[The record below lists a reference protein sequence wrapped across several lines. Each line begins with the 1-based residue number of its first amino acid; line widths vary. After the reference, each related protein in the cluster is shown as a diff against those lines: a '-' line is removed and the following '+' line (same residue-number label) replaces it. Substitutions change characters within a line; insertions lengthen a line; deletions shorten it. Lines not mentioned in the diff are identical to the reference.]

1 MKTDLANPL
10 LNYDEF
16 APYRSIKAE
25 HIVPAVQ
32 EITSWAKNELE
43 EVLKTQ
49 EPYTFENTLERLIL
63 MEEAIDKVW
72 TPVENLLSI
81 KGEDDIREAAE
92 AARPILVQFY
102 NDYSLDER
110 VYKLVKKYAASKEVK
125 RLDAARAR
133 YLKNT
138 IKDFKLSGAEL
149 EGEEK
154 EEFKELNLKLAEL
167 TQKFSN
173 NVVDSKFNLIIK
185 DEADLTGLP
194 EDIIQAAKN
203 KAKELDISGAW
214 VFTLDF
220 PSYDPFM
227 KFADNGKLRQIF
239 YIEYLNKASAGK
251 KNKNGDSIDNE
262 PLIHEIYKA
271 KSRKAR
277 LLGFRN
283 YAELSLQTK
292 MAEKPRK
299 VKDFLLRIAS
309 KARPLAEKEYKEL
322 VEFQKKIGYVNL
334 EKDPSKIL
342 PWDVSYLAEK
352 LRKEKFDIDTNITK
366 QYFELSATVD
376 GMFTIATKIFGISFK
391 EISDYETWDDEVR
404 VFQVLD
410 KDSSLIGTFYM
421 DLHPRDTKRGGAWVM
436 PLVDSSVKSDGTITR
451 PQCALVGNITR
462 PQTEPESKPALL
474 TPWDVRVLFHE
485 FGHALHALFS
495 KVELSPIAGTNVE
508 WDFVELPSQLM
519 ENFTWE
525 KESLSIFAK
534 HYETGE
540 LIPDELLEKMVE
552 ARNFNEGIACL
563 RQMVFSLFDLEFYM
577 NELDFLLEPPSY
589 SYLKLVKEYDVIEP
603 CHYINFPNSFSHIY
617 AGGYS
622 AGYYS
627 YKWAEVLEADAF
639 SKFKDS
645 GVLLSA
651 EVGQSYRES
660 ILEKGDSEPPMDLFK
675 SFMGREP
682 DENALLRRMG
692 CEV

>member
-1 MKTDLANPL
+1 MKTNSENPL
-10 LNYDEF
+10 LNYDKF
-16 APYRSIKAE
+16 APYRSIVAE
-25 HIVPAVQ
+25 NIVPAVG
-32 EITSWAKNELE
+32 EITSWARNELE
-43 EVLKTQ
+43 DILETK
-49 EPYTFENTLERLIL
+49 EPYTFENTLERLIF
-63 MEEAIDKVW
+63 MEESIDKVW
-72 TPVENLLSI
+72 TPIENLLSV
-81 KGEDDIREAAE
+81 KGKDDIREAAE
-92 AARPILVQFY
+92 NARPILVQFY

-110 VYKLVKKYAASKEVK
+110 VYKLVKKYAASPEAKK
-125 RLDAARAR
+125 LDSARYR

-149 EGEEK
+149 EGKEK
-154 EEFKELNLKLAEL
+154 EEFKELNLKLAKL

-173 NVVDSKFNLIIK
+173 NVVDSKFNLVIT
-185 DEADLTGLP
+185 DESDLAGLP
-194 EDIIQAAKN
+194 EDIIQVAKN
-203 KAKELDISGAW
+203 KAKELNMPDAW

-251 KNKNGDSIDNE
+251 KNKNGESIDNE

-271 KSRKAR
+271 KFRKAK
-277 LLGFRN
+277 LLGFNN

-292 MAEKPRK
+292 MAEKPKK
-299 VKDFLLRIAS
+299 VKDFLLRIVKKAS
-309 KARPLAEKEYKEL
+309 PLAEKEYEEL
-322 VEFQKKIGYVNL
+322 VEFQKRIGHVNL
-334 EKDPSKIL
+334 EKDPTKIL
-342 PWDVSYLAEK
+342 PWDISYLAEK
-352 LRKEKFDIDTNITK
+352 LRKEKFNIDTNITK
-366 QYFELSATVD
+366 QYFELGATID
-376 GMFTIATKIFGISFK
+376 GMFTIAEKIFGISFK
-391 EISDYETWDDEVR
+391 EINNCETWDDEVR
-404 VFQVLD
+404 VFEVLS

-436 PLVDSSVKSDGTITR
+436 PLVDSSVKSDATITR
-451 PQCALVGNITR
+451 PQCVLVGNITR

-485 FGHALHALFS
+485 FGHALHVLFS

-540 LIPDELLEKMVE
+540 LIPDELLSKMVE

-563 RQMVFSLFDLEFYM
+563 RQMVFALFDLEFYM

-589 SYLKLVKEYDVIEP
+589 AYLKLAKKYDIIEP

-639 SKFKDS
+639 SRFKED
-645 GVLLSA
+645 GVISA
-651 EVGQSYRES
+651 NVGQSFRES
-660 ILEKGDSEPPMDLFK
+660 ILEKGDSEAPMELFK
-675 SFMGREP
+675 TFMGREP

-692 CEV
+692 CEI